1 MTEQTNEKTDIDK
14 SRDIIS
20 QLKEMGH
27 YSKENIVKLGE
38 FWLLLEGE
46 MKQKKNAEAVEQLL
60 NHQNAFNEALEAFV
74 SDYEI
79 ECNRIENEAE

>member
-1 MTEQTNEKTDIDK
+1 
-14 SRDIIS
+14 
-20 QLKEMGH
+20 MGH

-46 MKQKKNAEAVEQLL
+46 LKQKENAQALEQLL
-60 NHQNAFNEALEAFV
+60 NHQNAFNETLESFV

-79 ECNRIENEAE
+79 ECNRIENEAR

>member
-1 MTEQTNEKTDIDK
+1 MTEQTSEKTDIDK

-46 MKQKKNAEAVEQLL
+46 LKQKKNAEAVEQLL
-60 NHQNAFNEALEAFV
+60 NHGVNCVNYQ
-74 SDYEI
+74 
-79 ECNRIENEAE
+79 

>member
-1 MTEQTNEKTDIDK
+1 MTDQVNEKTDLEK

-20 QLKEMGH
+20 QLKEMHH

-46 MKQKKNAEAVEQLL
+46 LKQKENAKMER
-60 NHQNAFNEALEAFV
+60 
-74 SDYEI
+74 SDPSSGKKTI
-79 ECNRIENEAE
+79 VM